1 MLKSQTLALRA
12 SEIKVRLVEIAG
24 AEGELG
30 DEVKTELTELRNEA
44 KDVELRWQAATTA
57 EGVTETVESP
67 TEGTPEQREVVELRS
82 KSSVSSYVNAAV
94 EMRSVEGP
102 EAEYNAALGMG
113 MDRFPLALLAPEK
126 RQTTNVDVSTKQ
138 NTWLDRLFDGTA
150 AQRLGVTFSNAG
162 PGVAAFP
169 VTTAGAT
176 AEQQAKSEAATAA
189 PWTISVT
196 EMRPKRN
203 AVHAVFSIEDVQRIG
218 PGLEDALQRDLRSA
232 LVEGIDRSIF
242 KGDSGPSGTDAD
254 IVGFQKAGIS
264 EFTLTQ
270 ANKVKGDKI
279 LEELAA
285 YIDGRHAGSPA
296 DLRIVAS
303 VGTNILW
310 MTKLQ
315 AATVDNMTV
324 AQFLRASGIDWTT
337 RGNIDTNT
345 ANGDFGAY
353 LGLSQGIAGAAQA
366 AFWESASMI
375 RDPYSG
381 ATKGEVGIVLN
392 TLWDFAIPR
401 TSNFKRLK
409 YVT

>member
-1 MLKSQTLALRA
+1 MLESQKLAIRA
-12 SEIKVRLVEIAG
+12 SEIRTKLAALAG
-24 AEGELG
+24 ADGELS
-30 DEVKTELTELRNEA
+30 DEAKTEIGTLRSEYV
-44 KDVELRWQAATTA
+44 DVETRHTAMATA
-57 EGVTETVESP
+57 EDVTETVESP
-67 TEGTPEQREVVELRS
+67 TEGNSEQREVVELRA

-94 EMRSVEGP
+94 EMRAIDGP

-113 MDRFPLALLAPEK
+113 MGRFPLALLAPEK

-150 AQRLGVTFSNAG
+150 AQRLGVTFSSVG
-162 PGVAAFP
+162 PGVASFP

-176 AEQQAKSEAATAA
+176 AEQQAKSEAASAA

-196 EMRPKRN
+196 ELKPKRN

-218 PGLEDALQRDLRSA
+218 PGLEDALQRDLRAA

-242 KGDSGPSGTDAD
+242 KGDAGPAGTDAD

-270 ANKVKGDKI
+270 SAKVQGDKI
-279 LEELAA
+279 LEELAGF
-285 YIDGRHAGSPA
+285 IDGRHAIEPA

-303 VGTNILW
+303 VGTNVLW

-324 AQFLRASGIDWTT
+324 AQFLRASGISWTT
-337 RGNIDTNT
+337 RGNIDANT

-353 LGLSQGIAGAAQA
+353 IGLSQGIAGAAQA
-366 AFWESASMI
+366 AVWISGQI
-375 RDPYSG
+375 TIDPYSG